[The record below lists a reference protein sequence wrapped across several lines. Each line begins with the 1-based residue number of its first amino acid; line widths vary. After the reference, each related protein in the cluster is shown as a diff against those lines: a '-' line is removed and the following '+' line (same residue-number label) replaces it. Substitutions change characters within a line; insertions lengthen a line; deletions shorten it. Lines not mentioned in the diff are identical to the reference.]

1 MEAIKKVTINKA
13 KLNKALDKLELKI
26 DKSNNS
32 FDYIRLVE
40 KQSKLRRV
48 NTVTNKILFNI
59 AKLNLNG
66 LEIALKKALIK
77 GLNETKLS
85 NIKMYFQLANDLNID
100 KKELLRNDSILVK
113 EVR

>member
-1 MEAIKKVTINKA
+1 MQTIREIKINKV
-13 KLNKALDKLELKI
+13 KLNKALDKLEIKI

-32 FDYIRLVE
+32 FNYIKLVE
-40 KQSKLRRV
+40 KQSKLRRI
-48 NTVTNKILFNI
+48 NIVTNKILFNI

-113 EVR
+113 GIK